1 MDALVAARKQ
11 VNEDLRRRFGSKAI
25 KLSFLP
31 FIIKVGW
38 REGGRD
44 ASALYVPTHQSVF
57 LTACL

>member
-31 FIIKVGW
+31 FIIKVRW
-38 REGGRD
+38 IEGGMLPLFMYLHI
-44 ASALYVPTHQSVF
+44 SQSS
-57 LTACL
+57 